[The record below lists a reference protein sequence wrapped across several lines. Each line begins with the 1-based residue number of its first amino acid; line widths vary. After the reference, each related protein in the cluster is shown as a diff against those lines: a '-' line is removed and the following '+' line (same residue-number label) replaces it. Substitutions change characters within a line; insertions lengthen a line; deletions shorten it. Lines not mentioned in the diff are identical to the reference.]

1 MVNKKK
7 ELIAT
12 RGKTK
17 LYYTH
22 TVETSTETVVFGIVE
37 KDGVE
42 TKVNLQSALRLGYWT
57 PVESKKDKTTE

>member
-1 MVNKKK
+1 MASKKK

-22 TVETSTETVVFGIVE
+22 TEEIATETVVLGIAE

-42 TKVNLQSALRLGYWT
+42 TEVNIQSVLRLGYWT
-57 PVESKKDKTTE
+57 PVESKKEKTTE

>member
-1 MVNKKK
+1 MENKKK

-22 TVETSTETVVFGIVE
+22 TVETATETVVFGIAE

-42 TKVNLQSALRLGYWT
+42 TEVNLQSALRLGYWE
-57 PVESKKDKTTE
+57 PAKSEKDETAK

>member
-1 MVNKKK
+1 MASKKK

-22 TVETSTETVVFGIVE
+22 TEETATETVVLGIAE

-42 TKVNLQSALRLGYWT
+42 TEVNIQSVLRLGYWT
-57 PVESKKDKTTE
+57 PVESKKDKTIE